1 VLPDGEQL
9 GDVLPM
15 DLEPFND
22 TELRAVLRKLK
33 LGKASGE
40 DGILPEHLKALLF
53 NEEARLELLS
63 LINSCWRAKDI
74 PSDWRCSQVVAIF
87 KKGDQSDPGN
97 YRPISLLNISYKVL
111 ASLLLNRL
119 KIAGAESR
127 IRRTQFGFKS
137 KAGTSHAI
145 FLGRRLIDASLSL
158 ADGRLMLLLLDWRKA
173 FDRVCPKAMIVALRR
188 FGLP

>member
-1 VLPDGEQL
+1 MRDSQGRLVDSNQRPETLADYYQNVQWRHFLPTVLPDGEQL

-15 DLEPFND
+15 DLEPFSD

-74 PSDWRCSQVVAIF
+74 PSEWRCSQVVAIF

-97 YRPISLLNISYKVL
+97 
-111 ASLLLNRL
+111 
-119 KIAGAESR
+119 
-127 IRRTQFGFKS
+127 
-137 KAGTSHAI
+137 
-145 FLGRRLIDASLSL
+145 
-158 ADGRLMLLLLDWRKA
+158 
-173 FDRVCPKAMIVALRR
+173 
-188 FGLP
+188 